1 MFVIALQN
9 YLKTRLRYII
19 LRKSDFFVRILKKF
33 IAQEIINKY
42 IYLFIIGVNL
52 IKYFLYFIAM
62 TFLLSVGS
70 EYLSLK
76 ELVYCYFNVIVLL
89 VLFEGAQYS
98 KSLIAPAEEVLLSAS
113 PLTNREIYLF
123 NWLSHFVIFSIP
135 NYIFVLLGVISF
147 FVVFDEVGFLFL
159 FTTFFYFIIVILIS
173 FIVSV
178 LLSRLSV
185 NRVKNGYHLG
195 TMLVSIITGS
205 IALLI
210 SFVGIRTLLAWITTS
225 SNLLDWKILIKE
237 LFVSL
242 SKVINLEM
250 NKLFLS
256 YFFAEVSTS
265 SSYDFHWI
273 YLVEGLMIIVFSIW
287 CWKISGSWYRT
298 DWKLKDKRKKD
309 WIDII
314 QIIFCNLSTNIILK
328 VQILNLFRDR
338 IQLSHHFT
346 YFFYH
351 YSNYIFI
358 GAAVGVMDTVDS
370 SSPIIRVF
378 TIFVIFNSISR
389 DAFEAGTTLFPGIV
403 RFDGEGKSIV
413 LYRITGTDLKQVYK
427 QKLIFQRILGLFEFT
442 LTFTII
448 MMILSVTGLELL
460 FVLCLVLLNFLC
472 IPHLKLLPSFA
483 SPHFNKQHYSEA
495 DDFEEQEIW
504 EDSIESKLSQFLTIA
519 IITPMIMMILFDF
532 KLNDIYLV
540 GSLIILLITGIL
552 YTIIRLVIKKITK
565 KINKM
570 DLV

>member
-1 MFVIALQN
+1 
-9 YLKTRLRYII
+9 
-19 LRKSDFFVRILKKF
+19 
-33 IAQEIINKY
+33 
-42 IYLFIIGVNL
+42 
-52 IKYFLYFIAM
+52 
-62 TFLLSVGS
+62 
-70 EYLSLK
+70 
-76 ELVYCYFNVIVLL
+76 
-89 VLFEGAQYS
+89 
-98 KSLIAPAEEVLLSAS
+98 
-113 PLTNREIYLF
+113 
-123 NWLSHFVIFSIP
+123 
-135 NYIFVLLGVISF
+135 
-147 FVVFDEVGFLFL
+147 
-159 FTTFFYFIIVILIS
+159 
-173 FIVSV
+173 
-178 LLSRLSV
+178 
-185 NRVKNGYHLG
+185 
-195 TMLVSIITGS
+195 
-205 IALLI
+205 
-210 SFVGIRTLLAWITTS
+210 
-225 SNLLDWKILIKE
+225 
-237 LFVSL
+237 
-242 SKVINLEM
+242 
-250 NKLFLS
+250 
-256 YFFAEVSTS
+256 
-265 SSYDFHWI
+265 
-273 YLVEGLMIIVFSIW
+273 
-287 CWKISGSWYRT
+287 
-298 DWKLKDKRKKD
+298 
-309 WIDII
+309 
-314 QIIFCNLSTNIILK
+314 
-328 VQILNLFRDR
+328 
-338 IQLSHHFT
+338 
-346 YFFYH
+346 
-351 YSNYIFI
+351 
-358 GAAVGVMDTVDS
+358 MDTVDS

-460 FVLCLVLLNFLC
+460 FVSCLVLLNFLC